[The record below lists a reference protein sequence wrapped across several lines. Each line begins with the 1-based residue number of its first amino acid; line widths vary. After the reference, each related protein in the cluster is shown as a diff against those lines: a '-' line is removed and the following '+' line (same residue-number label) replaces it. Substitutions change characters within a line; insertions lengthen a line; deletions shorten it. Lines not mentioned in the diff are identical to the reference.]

1 MDKFK
6 LGINFSKNKYIIFI
20 CSFLIKINI
29 LYCESCKNNN
39 IITNT
44 ECFNNLI
51 IFNDKK
57 YRAGEFAKNKN
68 GDIVIEYSCQLS
80 RLFYGIK
87 QNGDSFFDDENG
99 IKVIESLAQD
109 GDCNRRYESKNIF
122 ISLKDDIN
130 KVNQYLFSVSSY
142 KTLTEL
148 YDLNNDNYLVKSA
161 IDFIGNEIFSYQFQ
175 ILEVQISNQNI
186 YFCLYIHAN
195 SNEEG
200 IYLTIKKFSFQ
211 TFSLDS
217 YDNIKNITVDNN
229 CNTRILSSFLIEE
242 DELLAVFFIKTGNKL
257 VLSFYNY
264 DLEGRGLLEEVTPIA
279 NINPGC
285 GVFFKSIY
293 IDNHIAGL
301 TYFRD
306 GDDGT
311 SLKFKLMTINQ
322 TINNDGSI
330 MYIKNYF
337 VQMEINQYDFE
348 PNITLNDFIKL
359 NNEK

>member
-142 KTLTEL
+142 KTLT
-148 YDLNNDNYLVKSA
+148 
-161 IDFIGNEIFSYQFQ
+161 
-175 ILEVQISNQNI
+175 
-186 YFCLYIHAN
+186 
-195 SNEEG
+195 
-200 IYLTIKKFSFQ
+200 
-211 TFSLDS
+211 
-217 YDNIKNITVDNN
+217 
-229 CNTRILSSFLIEE
+229 
-242 DELLAVFFIKTGNKL
+242 
-257 VLSFYNY
+257 
-264 DLEGRGLLEEVTPIA
+264 
-279 NINPGC
+279 
-285 GVFFKSIY
+285 
-293 IDNHIAGL
+293 
-301 TYFRD
+301 
-306 GDDGT
+306 
-311 SLKFKLMTINQ
+311 
-322 TINNDGSI
+322 
-330 MYIKNYF
+330 
-337 VQMEINQYDFE
+337 
-348 PNITLNDFIKL
+348 
-359 NNEK
+359 